1 MRSDRELLE
10 LAATAAGLE
19 FHWIRL
25 DSGWLMQASEP
36 GSRSEESWNPLVND
50 GDALLLAADLRLQFE
65 EAGDHRCIPRTP
77 EWDGVWIVK
86 QIRHRRDT
94 RNIVVTEEHGK
105 DRIGALRRAIVRAAA
120 EIAAQHPRTDGGGR
134 E

>member
-1 MRSDRELLE
+1 MRTDRELLE
-10 LAATAAGLE
+10 LAATAAALE

-50 GDALLLAADLRLQFE
+50 GDALRLA
-65 EAGDHRCIPRTP
+65 
-77 EWDGVWIVK
+77 VK
-86 QIRHRRDT
+86 LNLATVFHPVLGQALCRPYWSTDM
-94 RNIVVTEEHGK
+94 GK
-105 DRIGALRRAIVRAAA
+105 ESREDVEKHANDPYAATRRAIVRAAA
-120 EIAAQHPRTDGGGR
+120 EIASQHPRTDGGGR